1 VIARVLAIAGSDSG
15 GGAGIQA
22 DIRTIAALG
31 GFPMTAVT
39 AVTVQDTL
47 WVHTVHAVPPAI
59 VAEQIRVVLADLGAD
74 AVKCGMLGDA
84 ATVSAVAQALAGWPD
99 LPLVLD
105 TVLRASSG
113 DALLLGEARAVLAP
127 LIARAVLATPNLAE
141 ASALCGFAVADVSDM
156 ARAGIAIRAMGAAAV
171 LVKGGHLPGEVLTDV
186 LVDAEGVVT
195 FAGERIA
202 TRHLH
207 GTGCTLA
214 SAIATHL
221 ARGRTLREAVA
232 QGRAYLR
239 AAILAAPGLG
249 AGQGPVGTPAA

>member
-31 GFPMTAVT
+31 GFPMTAIT
-39 AVTVQDTL
+39 AVTAQDTL
-47 WVHTVHAVPPAI
+47 GVHAVHAVPPAL
-59 VAEQIRVVLADLGAD
+59 VAQQVRVVLADLGAD

-84 ATVSAVAQALAGWPD
+84 ATVSAVAQVLAGWPD
-99 LPLVLD
+99 LPVVLD

-113 DALLLGEARAVLAP
+113 DALLAGDARVALAP
-127 LIARAVLATPNLAE
+127 LMARAVLATPNLAE

-156 ARAGIAIRAMGAAAV
+156 ARAGIAIRAMGAASV
-171 LVKGGHLPGEVLTDV
+171 LVKGGHLPGDVLTDV

-249 AGQGPVGTPAA
+249 AGQGPVGTPSP

>member
-22 DIRTIAALG
+22 DIRTISALG
-31 GFPMTAVT
+31 GFPLSAVT
-39 AVTVQDTL
+39 AVTAQDTL
-47 WVHTVHAVPPAI
+47 GVHAVHLVPPAF

-84 ATVSAVAQALAGWPD
+84 ATVSAVASALAGWPG

-105 TVLRASSG
+105 PVLRATSG
-113 DALLLGEARAVLAP
+113 DALLAGEARAVLAP
-127 LIARAVLATPNLAE
+127 LMVRAALATPNLGE
-141 ASALCGFAVADVSDM
+141 AAALCGFAVEDVADM
-156 ARAGIAIRAMGAAAV
+156 ARAGMAIRAMGAAAV
-171 LVKGGHLPGEVLTDV
+171 LVKGGHLPGDVLTDV

-207 GTGCTLA
+207 GTGCTLS
-214 SAIATHL
+214 SAIATRL
-221 ARGRTLREAVA
+221 AGGRALREAVA

-249 AGQGPVGTPAA
+249 AGQGPLGTPSL